1 MKNNKKSFLSDDA
14 KFCSLGKIVKLG
26 ENKYEKIHYRNAIGK
41 IIIKDGENYFVDLLD
56 NNHIYDVMLEDD
68 DIQRKIR
75 EGEFYI
81 NKPFCYSVYDK
92 KYFNFGKVFNM
103 QNEEEIKKY
112 LIDYNIANNV
122 NLYWTFLDEEE
133 IKKLD
138 KIADENMKKYYY
150 MQ

>member
-1 MKNNKKSFLSDDA
+1 
-14 KFCSLGKIVKLG
+14 
-26 ENKYEKIHYRNAIGK
+26 
-41 IIIKDGENYFVDLLD
+41 
-56 NNHIYDVMLEDD
+56 
-68 DIQRKIR
+68 
-75 EGEFYI
+75 
-81 NKPFCYSVYDK
+81 
-92 KYFNFGKVFNM
+92 M